1 MKNYYVNGE
10 ILSGQGLADHLEC
23 RMIMENEREKE
34 KEIALQKEEEAKK
47 LRIEHSMKLF
57 ALLREVEKEWKPYSA
72 LLWLLRPGCK
82 DTILGVEK
90 ITPEMIS
97 ETLKLGD
104 NLFNFF
110 VFERQV
116 SIVEKLFRQY
126 HLSDE
131 VDDLI
136 NEILCHAKCLGKNL
150 VSEDVIKYNMMTF
163 VKIRK
168 YIPLGDMLNGRTRF
182 LIVKEPWRN

>member
-10 ILSGQGLADHLEC
+10 LLSGQDLVDHLEWKKFL
-23 RMIMENEREKE
+23 EERKNNAIAKE
-34 KEIALQKEEEAKK
+34 KEEKVIERK